1 MAKKLIPFL
10 LVLVCWQINTIGQN
24 IQLFANDFNVPSTS
38 FTLNTTA
45 FGPVTGANRW
55 TINNQ
60 YIGLPA
66 YPNTKSQDSTVAGTI
81 AGAPFSTYLHI
92 RDVNSASGNANF
104 NPNSASDNFVEMTD
118 GFCTKA
124 LYDIKF
130 TFFWLCEGN
139 AQAYGQVYYS
149 VNGGAWI
156 LASGNLYN
164 SQSKWKYEI
173 LQNPAFDN
181 VEDIRFGFRWVNP
194 GTGGTA
200 NASFAVD
207 DIIAVGTYDP
217 INNPVNISITSVS
230 PNPVCRGSNMV
241 VFYSI
246 SDTMCYG
253 TYGFELSNGQGSFSS
268 PTSLGIINL
277 NSFNTVGAVA
287 VGIPPGTPADT
298 CYRIR
303 MNRISP
309 PPPVVGYASVCFEV
323 IDCPNIITTHQP
335 IITVDPDTVCLGSV
349 IDIPFNS
356 TGVYNSNNV
365 YIAQLSDS
373 SGSFANPYTLGSSPD
388 PKAYPANPPGMVGG
402 LIPPNIPA
410 GCNYFVRIIS
420 TSPSAIGS
428 VWGPFCLTQCD
439 IVTNN
444 RQDLHVCINESTG
457 AVDSVDVDIN
467 TYNNNASY
475 FLGNQFKVEV
485 RSFMTFGL
493 VNVGGLGATFDT
505 ASTTFAITIPP
516 LPTLLGLGIVP
527 GVYYIRILA
536 DSSNTPYDFN
546 GSLVRLTIGAPSENP
561 VTLVPGDSV
570 YCTGDIASVSFFP
583 YNQQSQYQ
591 WQFGTGTPFIW
602 PYFPL
607 YINLANTAGILQIRV
622 REINFGCYG
631 PWTDRINLD
640 ILAPP
645 TTKILGPA
653 KACIGDTVKYQVVF
667 QNHTYFQWDPDGGVI
682 IDTTNNIASIVWQTP
697 GNYLIDVTA
706 LNKCGLDIGYK
717 EVDVYPYPDLEASPD
732 TVICRGD
739 PLSLFAL
746 VDTASQIIWSD
757 ASGTLGNANPFDV
770 IPTQTGEYYVT
781 AINAG
786 NCRVVDT
793 IKIEIFESEY
803 AEDSVDLCEGKE
815 IELDALNPGVTY
827 LWSTGQSTQTITVS
841 QEGEYIVEIFI
852 PGNQCPNE
860 KKYIVVVSDCD
871 FYLDIPNAFSPNG
884 DGVNDLLTVFG
895 HNLKEYEILIFNRW
909 GEEIYHS
916 TNLEELSNELLGWD
930 GTHKGEPQ
938 PIGVYAYMV
947 KALTITN
954 EPLVGKGNITLIR

>member
-1 MAKKLIPFL
+1 MNKKILPVL
-10 LVLVCWQINTIGQN
+10 LVLMFWFGNGIAQN
-24 IQLFANDFNVPSTS
+24 IQLFAEDFNVTS
-38 FTLNTTA
+38 NTFTLNTTA

-55 TINNQ
+55 VINNQ
-60 YIGLPA
+60 YLGQGI
-66 YPNTKSQDSTVAGTI
+66 YPDTKSQDSTVAGTI
-81 AGAPFSTYLHI
+81 AGAPYSTYLHI
-92 RDVNSASGNANF
+92 RDVNSAAGNANF
-104 NPNSASDNFVEMTD
+104 NPNSASDNFVQMTD

-124 LYDIKF
+124 LHDVKF

-139 AQAYGQVYYS
+139 TQAYGRVYYS
-149 VNGGAWI
+149 INGGPWTQVG
-156 LASGNLYN
+156 GNLFN
-164 SQSKWKYEI
+164 NQSKWKYEI
-173 LQNPAFDN
+173 LQDPAFDN

-194 GTGGTA
+194 GSGGTA
-200 NASFAVD
+200 NASFAID

-217 INNPVNISITSVS
+217 INYPVNISISSVS
-230 PNPVCRGSNMV
+230 PNPVCRGSNMI

-246 SDTMCYG
+246 SDTLCFG
-253 TYGFELSNGQGSFSS
+253 TYGFELSNGQGSFNN

-277 NSFNTVGAVA
+277 NSFNAVGAVA
-287 VGIPPGTPADT
+287 VGIPPSTPADT

-309 PPPVVGYASVCFEV
+309 PPPITGVASACFEV

-356 TGVYNSNNV
+356 TGVYNNNNV

-373 SGSFANPYTLGSSPD
+373 SGSFANPYLLGSQPD
-388 PKAYPANPPGMVGG
+388 PNAYPANPPGMVGG
-402 LIPPNIPA
+402 LIPPNIPP

-457 AVDSVDVDIN
+457 AVDSVDVDIH
-467 TYNNNASY
+467 TYNNNTSY
-475 FLGNQFKVEV
+475 FQGNTFSVEV
-485 RSFMTFGL
+485 RSFMTFAL

-505 ASTTFAITIPP
+505 ASTTFAITVPP
-516 LPTLLGLGIVP
+516 LPTLLSLGIAP

-536 DSSNTPYDFN
+536 DSSTALYDLN

-583 YNQQSQYQ
+583 YNQQSKYQ
-591 WQFGTGTPFIW
+591 WQFGNGTPFIW

-607 YINLANTAGILQIRV
+607 YINLANTAGVLQVRV

-631 PWTDRINLD
+631 PWSDRIDLD
-640 ILAPP
+640 ILTPP
-645 TTKILGPA
+645 TTQITGPV
-653 KACIGDTVKYQVVF
+653 KACVGDTVYYKVPF
-667 QNHTYFQWDPDGGVI
+667 QNHTYFQWDAAGGSIV
-682 IDTTNNIASIVWQTP
+682 DTSNNEAYIVWQSP

-717 EVDVYPYPDLEASPD
+717 EVDVYPYPDLEANPD

-739 PLSLFAL
+739 PVELYAQ
-746 VDTASQIIWSD
+746 VDSSSMIVWSD
-757 ASGTLGNANPFDV
+757 ASGTLGNSNPFLV
-770 IPTQTGEYYVT
+770 IPTDSVEIFVT
-781 AINAG
+781 AVNEG
-786 NCRVVDT
+786 NCKVVDT
-793 IKIEIFESEY
+793 VRIQVYDSEY
-803 AEDSVDLCEGKE
+803 AEDSVNLCEGKE
-815 IELDALNPGVTY
+815 VILSADHPNVSY
-827 LWSTGQSTQTITVS
+827 LWNTGQTGQTITVN
-841 QEGEYIVEIFI
+841 QEGEFSVEIFL
-852 PGNQCPNE
+852 PGNLCPNE
-860 KKYIVVVSDCD
+860 KKYIVYVTDCS

-884 DGVNDLLTVFG
+884 DGVNDNLTVFG
-895 HNLKEYEILIFNRW
+895 NNIKEYEIFIYNRW

-930 GTHKGEPQ
+930 GTYKGEPQ
-938 PIGVYAYMV
+938 PSGVFAYLV
-947 KALTITN
+947 KAVTFTDESL
-954 EPLVGKGNITLIR
+954 LKKGNITLIR